1 MKRLSITAVS
11 LLGAALV
18 VGVAAPADAQLY
30 RWTNEQG
37 ELHITEGLDS
47 VPERFRKSAVLLGY
61 PPARVPTPSASQP
74 GPAGSAPTE
83 STAARPATPPLPLV
97 APGTEGQLLA
107 RIPYVP
113 GTPILVTARVNGGR
127 SVQLI
132 LDTGAEVTMI
142 SPQALSAL
150 GVEMRPVR
158 AARIQG
164 VAGTGT
170 LDVPSIMLDSVEVG
184 EAKAGPLEV
193 IAHSPNLTRGE
204 GLLGRDFLDRFTV
217 SIDARAREVRLGR
230 R

>member
-18 VGVAAPADAQLY
+18 AGVAPPADAQLY

-47 VPERFRKSAVLLGY
+47 VPERFRKSAVLLGH
-61 PPARVPTPSASQP
+61 PPARVSPPTAAQPSPPTPSLPAAP
-74 GPAGSAPTE
+74 GPA
-83 STAARPATPPLPLV
+83 AAPLPL
-97 APGTEGQLLA
+97 ATPGTEGQLLA

-193 IAHSPNLTRGE
+193 LAHNPSLTRGE

-217 SIDARAREVRLGR
+217 SIDTRAREVRLGR

>member
-11 LLGAALV
+11 LLGAILV
-18 VGVAAPADAQLY
+18 AGVAPPAGAQLY

-37 ELHITEGLDS
+37 DLHITEGLDS
-47 VPERFRKSAVLLGY
+47 VPERFRKGAVLLGY
-61 PPARVPTPSASQP
+61 PPARVSPPSVAQPGTATPTPSAPAAP
-74 GPAGSAPTE
+74 GPA
-83 STAARPATPPLPLV
+83 AAPLPLA

-113 GTPILVTARVNGGR
+113 GTPILVTVRVNGGR

-193 IAHSPNLTRGE
+193 LAHNPSLTRGE

-217 SIDARAREVRLGR
+217 SIDTRAREVRLGR

>member
-18 VGVAAPADAQLY
+18 VGAAPPADAQLY

-47 VPERFRKSAVLLGY
+47 VPERFRKGAVLLGH
-61 PPARVPTPSASQP
+61 PPARVPTPSGPPPGLA
-74 GPAGSAPTE
+74 GPASTQPTAP
-83 STAARPATPPLPLV
+83 RPTPPPLPLA
-97 APGTEGQLLA
+97 APGPEGQLLA
-107 RIPYVP
+107 RIPYVA
-113 GTPILVTARVNGGR
+113 GSPIVVNARVNGGR

-193 IAHSPNLTRGE
+193 LAHNPSLTRGE

-217 SIDARAREVRLGR
+217 SIDSRAREVRLGR